1 MKVLS
6 KRLLFIGL
14 AVLLL
19 IGISLVQESVRDSK
33 EVQLPMK
40 EAVKQEIDISNM
52 SDEEIDN
59 LLKGGEVNN
68 E

>member
-1 MKVLS
+1 MKTLS
-6 KRLLFIGL
+6 RKLLFIGL

-19 IGISLVQESVRDSK
+19 IGISLIQEGIRDSK

-52 SDEEIDN
+52 SDEEINN
-59 LLKGGEVNN
+59 LLKGGKVNN

>member
-1 MKVLS
+1 MKS
-6 KRLLFIGL
+6 LFRKLVFVGL

-19 IGISLVQESVRDSK
+19 IGISLIQEGIRDSK

-59 LLKGGEVNN
+59 LLKGGEVNGR
-68 E
+68 

>member
-1 MKVLS
+1 MKTLS
-6 KRLLFIGL
+6 KKLLFIGL

-19 IGISLVQESVRDSK
+19 IGISLVQESIRDSK

>member
-14 AVLLL
+14 AILLL
-19 IGISLVQESVRDSK
+19 IGISLVQESIRDSK

-59 LLKGGEVNN
+59 LLKGGEVNGK
-68 E
+68 

>member
-19 IGISLVQESVRDSK
+19 IGISLIQESIRDSK

-59 LLKGGEVNN
+59 LLKGGEVNGK
-68 E
+68 

>member
-1 MKVLS
+1 MKTLS
-6 KRLLFIGL
+6 RKLLFIGL

-19 IGISLVQESVRDSK
+19 IGISLIQEGIRDSK

>member
-1 MKVLS
+1 MKTLS
-6 KRLLFIGL
+6 RKLLFIGL

-19 IGISLVQESVRDSK
+19 IGISLVQESIRDSK

-40 EAVKQEIDISNM
+40 EDVKQEIDISNM

-59 LLKGGEVNN
+59 LLKGGDMNGE
-68 E
+68 